1 MNKSNKENTLTK
13 SKTFTKVFTLF
24 FCGALAA
31 SIGVGFLTYHLI
43 TLPSKATKVELTKV
57 KGPEVLANKGD
68 TMIFQASIK
77 NPKGITTW
85 KEPTPIPGVSYQY
98 EEDGNTMVVTAT
110 SNLNNPAK
118 IDLIVTNND
127 VSATKTISIKN
138 IVYNKVPVT
147 LAYFDLVNTDTNG
160 DTIKGFSSTVIANPS
175 ILIDAGYNSLD
186 FSSSAVKYVAGDAN
200 FAENVFNNWN
210 ILKID
215 LSGLIF
221 QFSDDTINGYYCSG
235 LDLFKN
241 CNLDSCIE
249 LDLSNADFASY
260 ADIQYPNRDSTYT
273 AYETFASFR
282 LNNLY
287 SINLK
292 NTKFAYSSSNNSTFM
307 NEIYTG
313 YQTFKNVYCPNIALL
328 DLSNAVFAAEN
339 MGRSYYYVI
348 AKSTFEHAYF
358 SSLQFLKMNG
368 VVFAAE
374 NMMNLEPGD
383 NALGIRTADSTFE
396 NANLNSL
403 INLDLSTTIFSA
415 QNMSNGFDID
425 IVFTAAGS
433 FRSSYIENLIS
444 LNLGGVKFAHN
455 SNAIYEYH
463 SAHATFERSS
473 MYNLKNLNLNNTSFA
488 AENMAAT
495 NPFDDPI
502 KTADSTFFG
511 TNLSGLINLDLSTC
525 TFVTQNMNIGG
536 VASAYQTFANAILT
550 SLLKLDLSN
559 IEFAVQ
565 NMCDD
570 GIIETARST
579 FAGTNL
585 SSVATLDLSNT
596 KFSVSNMYRVTNN
609 PQYLELYTAHSTF
622 NRTIFSTLNYLNLS
636 NAEFSSTTMMDSAVI
651 NSANVYILYY
661 TFNAAEMSTLKALN
675 LSNALIYSPDLLSA
689 SSYTIGFEGFGNA
702 TLLNCVDIF
711 LYKDGQYQTN
721 IFKQPSSGNFLFP
734 TIGTIHWEDYDAS
747 TSLIPNGWDST
758 MSRYPFTSWTWTN
771 DMTGGNP

>member
-1 MNKSNKENTLTK
+1 MSKNNGEIPTTK
-13 SKTFTKVFTLF
+13 SKIFTKVFTLF
-24 FCGALAA
+24 FCGALAT

-43 TLPSKATKVELTKV
+43 TLPSKATKVELVKV

-98 EEDGNTMVVTAT
+98 EEDGDTMIVTAT

-147 LAYFDLVNTDTNG
+147 LAYFDLVDTDTVG
-160 DTIKGFSSTVIANPS
+160 DTIKGFSSSVIANPS

-200 FAENVFNNWN
+200 FAENVFNDWN
-210 ILKID
+210 ALKID

-292 NTKFAYSSSNNSTFM
+292 NTKFAYSSTNTNVYM
-307 NEIYTG
+307 NQIYTG
-313 YQTFKNVYCPNIALL
+313 YKTFENVYCPNIALL
-328 DLSNAVFAAEN
+328 DLSNAIFAAEN
-339 MGRSYYYVI
+339 MGRSAGYFT
-348 AKSTFEHAYF
+348 ANQTFMDGYF
-358 SSLQFLKMNG
+358 PSLQFLKMNG

-383 NALGIRTADSTFE
+383 FPWGIRTADGTFE
-396 NANLNSL
+396 NTNLNSVV
-403 INLDLSTTIFSA
+403 NLDLSTTIFSA
-415 QNMSNGFDID
+415 QDMSNSFDFEN
-425 IVFTAAGS
+425 VYTATGT
-433 FRSSYIENLIS
+433 FRYSYMSNLIS
-444 LNLGGVKFAHN
+444 LNLNGVQFAHN
-455 SNAIYEYH
+455 SNAIYGYN
-463 SAHATFERSS
+463 SAHATFQNSF
-473 MYNLKNLNLNNTSFA
+473 MCNLKNLNLNNTNFA
-488 AENMAAT
+488 AENMAKT
-495 NPFDDPI
+495 DPGDDPI
-502 KTADSTFFG
+502 KTADSTFAAA
-511 TNLSGLINLDLSTC
+511 NLSGLTNLDLSTC

-536 VASAYQTFANAILT
+536 VSSAYQTFVNAVLT

-585 SSVATLDLSNT
+585 SSVATLDLSNA
-596 KFSVSNMYRVTNN
+596 KFSTSNMYRITNN
-609 PQYLELYTAHSTF
+609 PQKLELYTAYSTF
-622 NRTIFSTLNYLNLS
+622 ERTVLSTLNYLNLS
-636 NAEFSSTTMMDSAVI
+636 NTEFSSTTMMDSAVI
-651 NSANVYILYY
+651 NSATVYILYY
-661 TFNAAEMSTLKALN
+661 TFNAAEMSTLKALK
-675 LSNALIYSPDLLSA
+675 LSDALIYSPDLLSA
-689 SSYTIGFEGFGNA
+689 SNYTIGFVAFGNA
-702 TLLNCVDIF
+702 KLSNCIDIF

-721 IFKQPSSGNFLFP
+721 IFNQPSSGNFLFP
-734 TIGTIHWEDYDAS
+734 TTGTIHWEDYDAS
-747 TSLIPNGWDST
+747 TSPTPSGWNSV

-771 DMTGGNP
+771 DMTGGNS